1 MDENSNV
8 SDAAPEPE
16 VAGSAEQSS
25 TATEQPAGDY
35 SWQEVG
41 QQFQALGQSIAEALR
56 TALDNEETQRQLHEM
71 RTGLK
76 SMVKEVGDAIDQS
89 AQSPQ
94 GQKIRQNA
102 NKAAETLRTAGE
114 QTVQE
119 VRPKLIEALQQLN
132 RELQRWIDRMSN
144 KAQ

>member
-16 VAGSAEQSS
+16 MGGSAEQSS
-25 TATEQPAGDY
+25 TGSAQAAGDNG
-35 SWQEVG
+35 WQEVG

-71 RTGLK
+71 RTGLE